1 MIASSEPGRGR
12 LAAVRAL
19 GRRRGPRVHLA
30 LLGLG
35 AALAAVA
42 PLADHLG
49 YEFAEWLALLS
60 GSAGLASGVA
70 AARLAMGLESQ
81 TATSGSLP
89 PPGAHSAG
97 AQKPTP
103 LAALGA
109 ALLWNASA
117 LLLPIAIILL
127 NGLRRPVCDPLA
139 GLLLVFLL
147 PLPTALLAAA
157 IGFAAAALAPR
168 RAWLLCTLAFKAALA
183 QALWPI
189 LLGPQVFAFDH
200 LGGMYPG
207 PIYDEA
213 IGATPA
219 LWAFRACTLAWTIA
233 AAGLGLFVLARR
245 TQRTE
250 GDRPAPSPP
259 DPAGRQQR
267 VGAHRLALGLLVV
280 GLVPAAALSLLAE
293 RLHWEASVA
302 QLDAELGGRLEGER
316 VVLHFPREKAEAEQ
330 KRLLVDAEA
339 SAVEVLEF
347 LGWPGA
353 KPARVDVFLFRSSD
367 EKRRLIGAADT
378 SFTKP
383 WLRQVHTNDAPA
395 PHPVVRH
402 ELAHALGAD
411 ATRAIFGVP
420 GRLFGLLPDMA
431 FIEGF
436 AVAADWPAGEA
447 TVDQETAA
455 LRKLGK
461 LPDLAQLFAT
471 GRFYGEAGP
480 SAYTTA
486 GSLIRLLWRTRG
498 PDAVRAAYGAPEGL
512 RALGP
517 IEELAREHAA
527 FLDSITVPESVLAL
541 AALRF
546 SQPAILRKRCAHEVA
561 ELQRTAGRAAQR
573 GDSRAA
579 AQLWR
584 QCAAL
589 EPDDPGILLAER
601 RALAQAGD
609 AVGAARAEAAAL
621 AHPKLSPPQRAQL
634 LTELGD
640 ADWKRGDA
648 SGADAHY
655 AQAAALPQTEGQR
668 RALQARRYTLA
679 EPARWPAV
687 RRLLADGDSGPETW
701 LLLRDLDLARPGE
714 GLAAYLLAKQA
725 QNQSAWETCLRFVA
739 EASKRPLP
747 GPLFEVE
754 TRRMQAA
761 CAARS
766 GDAAAA
772 RNVLEALL
780 RDPSEARR
788 LEAARALRRL

>member
-1 MIASSEPGRGR
+1 MTASLHAPPGL
-12 LAAVRAL
+12 LAAARAL
-19 GRRRGPRVHLA
+19 ARRRGPRVHLA

-35 AALAAVA
+35 AALAAFA

-49 YEFAEWLALLS
+49 YELAEWLALLS
-60 GSAGLASGVA
+60 GSAGLATGVA
-70 AARLAMGLESQ
+70 AARIAIGTGSQ
-81 TATSGSLP
+81 TPASGSLAL
-89 PPGAHSAG
+89 PGPAPAG
-97 AQKPTP
+97 APPVAP
-103 LAALGA
+103 LDALGA
-109 ALLWNASA
+109 ALLWNAAA
-117 LLLPIAIILL
+117 LLLPIGVILL
-127 NGLRRPVCDPLA
+127 NGLRRPVCDPLS
-139 GLLLVFLL
+139 GLLLVLLL

-157 IGFAAAALAPR
+157 LGFAAAALAPR

-219 LWAFRACTLAWTIA
+219 LWAFRACTLAWTVA
-233 AAGLGLFVLARR
+233 AAGLGLFALARR
-245 TQRTE
+245 AQRAE
-250 GDRPAPSPP
+250 DERPPPSPP
-259 DPAGRQQR
+259 DLAGRR
-267 VGAHRLALGLLVV
+267 ERASSHRLALALLVGG
-280 GLVPAAALSLLAE
+280 GLPAAALSLSAE
-293 RLHWEASVA
+293 RLHWQASAA

-330 KRLLVDAEA
+330 QRLLVDCEA
-339 SAVEVLEF
+339 SAQEVLEF
-347 LGWPGA
+347 LGTPGA
-353 KPARVDVFLFRSSD
+353 KPARVDVFLFRSAE
-367 EKRRLIGAADT
+367 EKRRLVGAAET

-383 WLRQVHTNDAPA
+383 WLRQVHTNDATA
-395 PHPVVRH
+395 PHPIVRH

-411 ATRAIFGVP
+411 ASRTLFGVP
-420 GRLFGLLPDMA
+420 GRLLGLVPDMA

-436 AVAADWPAGEA
+436 AVAADWPVGES
-447 TVDQETAA
+447 TVDEETAA

-498 PDAVRAAYGAPEGL
+498 PDALRAAYGSPEGL
-512 RALGP
+512 SALGP
-517 IEELAREHAA
+517 IAGLAREHAA
-527 FLDSITVPESVLAL
+527 FLDSVIVPESVLAL

-561 ELQRTAGRAAQR
+561 ELQRSAGLAAQR

-584 QCAAL
+584 QCSAL
-589 EPDDPGILLAER
+589 EPDDPGPLLAER

-609 AVGAARAEAAAL
+609 AVGASRAEAAAL

-640 ADWKRGDA
+640 AAWKRGDA
-648 SGADAHY
+648 GAADARY

-668 RALQARRYTLA
+668 RALQARRFALA

-687 RRLLADGDSGPETW
+687 RRLLTDGDSGPETW

-714 GLAAYLLAKQA
+714 GFAAYLLAKQA
-725 QNQSAWETCLRFVA
+725 QNRGAWETCLRFAGAAA
-739 EASKRPLP
+739 ERPLP
-747 GPLFEVE
+747 GPFFATEL
-754 TRRMQAA
+754 RRVQAA

-766 GDAAAA
+766 GDAAGA
-772 RNVLEALL
+772 RAVLEALL